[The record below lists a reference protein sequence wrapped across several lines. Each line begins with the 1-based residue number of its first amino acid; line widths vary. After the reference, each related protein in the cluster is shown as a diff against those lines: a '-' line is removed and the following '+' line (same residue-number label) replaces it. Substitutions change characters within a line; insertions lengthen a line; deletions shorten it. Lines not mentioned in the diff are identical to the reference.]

1 MPTALEIARSIAQ
14 KVRFSGEL
22 DDGTLR
28 DGSPHATSQMRSI
41 FAQHN
46 LQISHA
52 VTPSLA
58 QSLDEVYERLHI
70 PHDVVT
76 AYVVPDPAIQAT
88 CFSSS
93 TTDCVLSFSSGLVEL
108 LDESEFQFVA
118 GHEIGHFLLSHGLV
132 HQSGDAE
139 SLEYLMRQ
147 RAKEISAD
155 RIGFIACKSLECS
168 IQAMMKTASGLS
180 TDKLRFDTDAFLSQL
195 QESDSATYSI
205 TQSSTHPSILVRCR
219 AVLWFSL
226 NDYSAED
233 LEHNSKEQI
242 RKMDS
247 RIEKDLQR
255 YVDGPARERIV
266 RTKQNYAFW
275 MTIEESIQDGNFD
288 KQEQEVVSANF
299 GKDQLHKLL
308 DLIDGLSK
316 AEVSEIVRTKL
327 IESREELEVI
337 LPDSFEEEITEISR
351 SVSQS
356 LMH

>member
-1 MPTALEIARSIAQ
+1 MPATLEIARLIAQ

-28 DGSPHATSQMRSI
+28 DGSPHATSQMRRI

-132 HQSGDAE
+132 HQSGDTE

-180 TDKLRFDTDAFLSQL
+180 TDKLRFDADAFLSQL
-195 QESDSATYSI
+195 QESDSTAYSI

-219 AVLWFSL
+219 AVLWFSM
-226 NDYSAED
+226 NAYSIED
-233 LEHNSKEQI
+233 LENHSKEQI
-242 RKMDS
+242 REIDS

-255 YVDGPARERIV
+255 YVDGPARERIE
-266 RTKQNYAFW
+266 RTRKNCAFW
-275 MTIEESIQDGNFD
+275 MTIEQSIQDGHFN
-288 KQEQEVVSANF
+288 KQEQKVVSTKF
-299 GKDQLHKLL
+299 GKDQLKKFLG
-308 DLIDGLSK
+308 LIDGLSK
-316 AEVSEIVRTKL
+316 PEVSEIVRTKL
-327 IESREELEVI
+327 IESREELEAI
-337 LPDSFEEEITEISR
+337 LPESFEKEITGIGS